1 MSGRSV
7 LLDEEKQM
15 ERKAG
20 TGTVA
25 VTREEVRAAL
35 TKARTLASDE
45 EKTLRMR
52 YGVGAE
58 SHAAPLPRAAAGNAE
73 LEDELLIIEMQ
84 LMKAWKARMAAD
96 KAPRARTGATTTS
109 SRTKDKIVRALR
121 RKK

>member
-1 MSGRSV
+1 MSSRSV
-7 LLDEEKQM
+7 LFDEEKLM

-45 EKTLRMR
+45 EKALRMR

-73 LEDELLIIEMQ
+73 LEDELLLIEMQ
-84 LMKAWKARMAAD
+84 LMRAWKARMAQD
-96 KAPRARTGATTTS
+96 KATRARTTTAP